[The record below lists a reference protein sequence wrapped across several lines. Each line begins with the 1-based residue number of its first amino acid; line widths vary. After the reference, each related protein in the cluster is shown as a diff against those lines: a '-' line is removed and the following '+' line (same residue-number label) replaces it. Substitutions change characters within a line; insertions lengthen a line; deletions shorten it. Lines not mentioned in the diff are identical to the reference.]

1 MLMED
6 LTRYIEEY
14 VAPTISEFKRNP
26 ASVRHAFLACVATFH
41 SIDYFAYPRRSRTLR
56 DQFKRKS
63 RDFAVVDDV
72 AHAFKHVEVSD
83 RNGPKLNSNDVVP
96 RFTGGALGGMA
107 LGEAAL
113 GEGRQFVT
121 LRGNSNVD
129 VLVVVERAVEFIQAE
144 AQAIT
149 RNALTVPQ
157 SRPQAR
163 G

>member
-1 MLMED
+1 M
-6 LTRYIEEY
+6 
-14 VAPTISEFKRNP
+14 
-26 ASVRHAFLACVATFH
+26 
-41 SIDYFAYPRRSRTLR
+41 
-56 DQFKRKS
+56 
-63 RDFAVVDDV
+63 
-72 AHAFKHVEVSD
+72 
-83 RNGPKLNSNDVVP
+83 VP

-129 VLVVVERAVEFIQAE
+129 VLVAVERAVEFIQAE